1 MARLIIPPRLLAVDI
16 IGTVLAAIGLAG
28 LFTDVSSILPFMA
41 DKHVAGMIAAAGFAL
56 MTFAVIKILQYLRAL
71 RGQPPDLQ

>member
-1 MARLIIPPRLLAVDI
+1 MARLIIPPRLLAIDI

-41 DKHVAGMIAAAGFAL
+41 DRHVAGMIAAGGFAL
-56 MTFAVIKILQYLRAL
+56 MTFAVVKILQYLRAV
-71 RGQPPDLQ
+71 RGQPPGSQ

>member
-1 MARLIIPPRLLAVDI
+1 MARLIIPPRLLAIDI

-41 DKHVAGMIAAAGFAL
+41 DKHVAGMIAAAGFQQCEISGNR
-56 MTFAVIKILQYLRAL
+56 FAPMGI
-71 RGQPPDLQ
+71 

>member
-1 MARLIIPPRLLAVDI
+1 
-16 IGTVLAAIGLAG
+16 
-28 LFTDVSSILPFMA
+28 MA
-41 DKHVAGMIAAAGFAL
+41 DKHVAGMIAATGFAL

>member
-1 MARLIIPPRLLAVDI
+1 MARLIIPPRLLAIDI

-28 LFTDVSSILPFMA
+28 LFTDVSSILPLLA
-41 DKHVAGMIAAAGFAL
+41 DRQVAGMIAATGFAL